1 MSMQNY
7 NRESGNVFFYIF
19 IGVALFAGL
28 TMAVSQGGRV
38 SSSNLT
44 REQMQ
49 LRATE
54 IIDYSDTI
62 SKAVGTLRLRG
73 VTLANLRFATPSLN
87 VADYGDAT
95 AIDQVNLVFHPNGGS
110 AIYREAGGA
119 SVNTG
124 NGPYEFVAL
133 NAVAGFGTTCA
144 TSTCTDVLMVLGD
157 VRADICRAINDYGDI
172 GDATSALPVD
182 SSFLMTGKFQG
193 TISGASEVLGD
204 EGTSAALAGKSY
216 GCFTNTDD
224 GLNYFYRVLWAR

>member
-1 MSMQNY
+1 MNAHPY

-19 IGVALFAGL
+19 LGVALFGGL
-28 TMAVSQGGRV
+28 TLAVSQGGRV

-73 VTLANLRFATPSLN
+73 VTLANLRFATPALS
-87 VADYGDAT
+87 VSDYGDST

-110 AIYREAGGA
+110 AIYRQAGAA
-119 SVNTG
+119 SVTAG

-133 NAVAGFGTTCA
+133 NAVQGFGTTCA
-144 TSTCTDVLMVLGD
+144 TVACSDILMVLRD
-157 VRADICRAINDYGDI
+157 VRPDICRAINTYASI
-172 GDATSALPVD
+172 GDATSALPAD
-182 SSFLMTGKFQG
+182 SAFLMTGKFQG
-193 TISGASEVLGD
+193 TITGSVEVLGD
-204 EGTSAALAGKSY
+204 EGTSAALASKPY
-216 GCFTNTDD
+216 GCFTNTADS
-224 GLNYFYRVLWAR
+224 LNYFYRVLWAR